1 MAIKVSI
8 YEDNNA
14 LLESLQYLIRGTEGL
29 ELCWA
34 SSSAVHILEQCKDNC
49 PDIILMDID
58 MPEITGIEAT
68 RLVKNDFPDVN
79 VMILTVFEDR
89 EKIFEALCAGATGY
103 LLKKTP
109 SAQIISSIEEL
120 YRGGSPI
127 SSGIAR
133 KVLEYFTKT
142 NGNEKKQS
150 YQLSQRELEIL
161 KRLVL
166 GDSYKMVADACF
178 ISIGTVY
185 SHINNLYKKLQVNSK
200 SEAVVKA
207 MREKLVDHIN
217 FSKMKTIILFL
228 MLTCFNISECINGIP
243 AVAFI

>member
-8 YEDNNA
+8 YEDNNT
-14 LLESLQYLIRGTEGL
+14 LRESLTYLIRGTAGL
-29 ELCWA
+29 EFCSA
-34 SSSAVHILEQCKDNC
+34 SPSAVKILEQCEEHQ

-58 MPEITGIEAT
+58 MPGITGIEAT
-68 RLVKNDFPDVN
+68 RLVKNKFPDIN
-79 VMILTVFEDR
+79 VMILTVFEDK

-109 SAQIISSIEEL
+109 LSQIIESIEEL

-142 NGNEKKQS
+142 NGRSKKDS
-150 YQLSQRELEIL
+150 YQLSPREIDIL
-161 KRLVL
+161 KRLVM

-200 SEAVVKA
+200 SEAVLKA
-207 MREKLVDHIN
+207 MHENLV
-217 FSKMKTIILFL
+217 
-228 MLTCFNISECINGIP
+228 
-243 AVAFI
+243 